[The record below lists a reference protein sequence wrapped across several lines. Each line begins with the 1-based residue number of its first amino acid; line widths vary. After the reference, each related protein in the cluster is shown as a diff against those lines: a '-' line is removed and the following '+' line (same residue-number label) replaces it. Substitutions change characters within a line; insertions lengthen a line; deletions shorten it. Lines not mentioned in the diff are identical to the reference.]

1 MPHSDA
7 LAMPLSS
14 ILTCTTRTS
23 PHMLQHATTNCPL
36 AAIAPSVAASMSAL
50 TAIGVLSSAGGWADY
65 RDLLF
70 IPRHD
75 NNAFREHLWLKL
87 AQGPLPLPASMPAA
101 QSPPT
106 RRG

>member
-14 ILTCTTRTS
+14 ILACTTRTS

-65 RDLLF
+65 QDLLF
-70 IPRHD
+70 IPQHD
-75 NNAFREHLWLKL
+75 DNAFESTCSCSWLKVR
-87 AQGPLPLPASMPAA
+87 
-101 QSPPT
+101 T
-106 RRG
+106 RA